1 MCCAAQLEAV
11 RWNGIMNYARE
22 YETKRRNFIEQATL
36 LFSFLCD
43 EFGYSGPVH
52 SFYQQPNGVV
62 IADYLQY
69 DNDEIDR
76 RIVLENAYH
85 PVDYGFELQFFR
97 PSISTRHA
105 DRFMAH
111 YVLKEVQDID
121 QSYLVEAAAL
131 AKDKYRKVI
140 EGQEWP
146 HSI

>member
-1 MCCAAQLEAV
+1 
-11 RWNGIMNYARE
+11 
-22 YETKRRNFIEQATL
+22 L

-52 SFYQQPNGVV
+52 SFSQQPNGVV

-76 RIVLENAYH
+76 RIILENAYH

-111 YVLKEVQDID
+111 FVLKVDQDVE
-121 QSYLVEAAAL
+121 QNYLESVATI

-140 EGQEWP
+140 TGEEWP

>member
-1 MCCAAQLEAV
+1 MIGAAHLGAV
-11 RWNGIMNYARE
+11 RWNRFMRTVSE
-22 YETKRRNFIEQATL
+22 YETKRRNFIERGTL

-43 EFGYSGPVH
+43 EFSYSGPVH

-69 DNDEIDR
+69 DNEEIDR
-76 RIVLENAYH
+76 RIVLKNAYH

-97 PSISTRHA
+97 PSVSTRHA

-111 YVLKEVQDID
+111 YVLKEEQDVE
-121 QSYLVEAAAL
+121 QSYLLGAAAL

-140 EGQEWP
+140 DGEEWP